1 MVKTKTFSRVQQF
14 SHNKISCLLTKEFKT
29 ILIGQTNQ
37 LKFSHSHKIG
47 HTTKKTS
54 DNTKTKMKMQCHF

>member
-14 SHNKISCLLTKEFKT
+14 SHNKISCLMTKEFKT

-47 HTTKKTS
+47 YTTKKTS